1 MSIVALTAVLALA
14 ATEDTPAG
22 QQLTA
27 WLTAF
32 NSTDP
37 TTLLEYHDRHF
48 PYSAASRDVADV
60 GRELRLGR
68 ATGGFEV
75 RKVEQLT
82 AFSLTAYL
90 KERRRPAFARVRLE
104 VDSKPPYKVLSFEI
118 GPVPPP
124 DELLTPEERAL
135 ATVNPAKRRR
145 LLDGIAR
152 KLEAHYVYPEVAKRM
167 IAAIQKHDAD
177 GNYDAITSAP
187 LLADKLA
194 GDLRSVSRD
203 GHLRVMFGAP
213 LPPPP
218 GAAAAPP
225 PIRAGFGFGPINRM
239 EGNVAHVVLNGFVGD
254 HEQVRQAIGGYMSQ
268 VADADALLLDLRG
281 NGGGDPATVA
291 VVASY
296 FFDDKPVH
304 LNDMYRRDTGET
316 RQYWTHPKV
325 AGKRF
330 GAKKPIYVLTSSRT
344 FSGGEELAYDLQSL
358 RRAVIVGETTGGGA
372 HPPQPYAL
380 ADGFAIAV
388 PWGRP
393 INPVT
398 KTNWEGTGV
407 VPEVKVSES
416 EALNEAHR
424 RALAELRRRSER
436 GSAQK

>member
-22 QQLTA
+22 RQLTS

-32 NSTDP
+32 NSTDR
-37 TTLLEYHDRHF
+37 TTLLAYHDRHF

-60 GRELRLGR
+60 ERELRLGR

-82 AFSLTAYL
+82 TLSLTAYL
-90 KERRRPAFARVRLE
+90 KERSRPGFARVRLE
-104 VDSKPPYKVLSFEI
+104 VDSKPPHKVVNFEI
-118 GPVPPP
+118 GPIPPP

-145 LLDGIAR
+145 LIDGIAR
-152 KLEAHYVYPEVAKRM
+152 ELEAHYVYPEVAKRM
-167 IAAIQKHDAD
+167 VAAIRKHDAE
-177 GNYDAITSAP
+177 GRYDAITSAP
-187 LLADKLA
+187 LMADKLV
-194 GDLRSVSRD
+194 GDLRSVSHD

-218 GAAAAPP
+218 GPTAAPP
-225 PIRAGFGFGPINRM
+225 PQPAGFGFGPINRM
-239 EGNVAHVVLNGFVGD
+239 EGNVAHLVLNGFLRD
-254 HEQVRQAIGGYMSQ
+254 DDQVRQAIGGYMSQ
-268 VADADALLLDLRG
+268 VADADALLLDLRQ

-296 FFDDKPVH
+296 LFDDKPVH
-304 LNDMYRRDTGET
+304 INDMFRRDTGKT
-316 RQYWTHPKV
+316 RQFWTHAKV

-330 GAKKPIYVLTSSRT
+330 GSKKPIYVLTSNRT

-372 HPPQPYAL
+372 HPTQLYPL
-380 ADGFAIAV
+380 EDGFAIAV

-407 VPEVKVSES
+407 VPDVKVAAP

-424 RALAELRRRSER
+424 RALAELTSRAER
-436 GSAQK
+436 ASGQK